1 MFTKEE
7 IEQFFEKI
15 GLSTEEKR
23 MYFAKMA
30 ESATQEKKKKEVI
43 FIRSAAST
51 EEHREGEGA

>member
-23 MYFAKMA
+23 MHFVKMA
-30 ESATQEKKKKEVI
+30 ELAALEKKKEEAV
-43 FIRSAAST
+43 FIRSTAST
-51 EEHREGEGA
+51 EEKEEEGA